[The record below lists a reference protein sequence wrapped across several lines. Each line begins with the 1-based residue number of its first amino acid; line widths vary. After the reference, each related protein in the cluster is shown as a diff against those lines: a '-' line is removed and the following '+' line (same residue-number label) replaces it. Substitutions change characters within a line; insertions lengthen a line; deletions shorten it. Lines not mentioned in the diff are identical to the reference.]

1 MASITIGPIS
11 GGYHSTTDVTGD
23 EKILIINKG
32 GKPSTIKVN
41 QILDKIDDEIIDRI
55 DDQIIEKIEDQ
66 IDDIIDDRL
75 EDIDPNKSFN
85 WNEVL

>member
-11 GGYHSTTDVTGD
+11 GGYHSTTDVTGE

-41 QILDKIDDEIIDRI
+41 QILDKIDDEIVDRI
-55 DDQIIEKIEDQ
+55 DDQLIEKIEDQ

-75 EDIDPNKSFN
+75 DDIDPNKSLN

>member
-1 MASITIGPIS
+1 MASITIGPIN
-11 GGYHSTTDVTGD
+11 GGYHSTTDVTGE

-41 QILDKIDDEIIDRI
+41 QILDKIDDEIVDRI
-55 DDQIIEKIEDQ
+55 DDQLIEKIEDQ

-75 EDIDPNKSFN
+75 DDIDPNKSLN

>member
-11 GGYHSTTDVTGD
+11 GGYYGTTDVTGE

-41 QILDKIDDEIIDRI
+41 QILDKIDNEIVDRI
-55 DDQIIEKIEDQ
+55 DDQLIEKIEDQ

-75 EDIDPNKSFN
+75 DDIDPNKSFN